1 MDIPI
6 IFTIIFVLTTTIFFF
21 ISYHKYTYRMDN
33 PILPPCL
40 TTQPS
45 QTTQPSNEALCKNL
59 NIKKLDKSI
68 YVIVP
73 VLIGLCTASIFCL
86 IYVLI

>member
-1 MDIPI
+1 MDIPL

-21 ISYHKYTYRMDN
+21 ISYYKYKYRIDN

-40 TTQPS
+40 KSSHIKQ
-45 QTTQPSNEALCKNL
+45 SNEALCKNL